1 MNHRHTSATRRRVL
15 GVLGAGLLAVSSLAQ
30 AQTSSYPSQPVTLVV
45 PFATGGTTS
54 ILARLLADKV
64 SQGLGQ
70 TVVVENKPGAGGNIG
85 MDHVARAKPDGYTL
99 LMGPIG
105 LAINPALYTN
115 MTFDPIK
122 DLEPIGLYGGV
133 PNLLVV
139 HPSLPVKSVA
149 ELVAHAKA
157 NPNKLNYAS
166 NGNGTS
172 SHLAAEMLKS
182 EAGIEMTHIPYKG
195 GGPAMQDLIGGQV
208 DMLFDQ
214 MPAVLPQVEAKTVVA
229 LGVSSAERSNS
240 APDIPAIA
248 ESIPGFDLVVWFGWL
263 APKGTPDEVIQ
274 RINKEMNAALADPDF
289 QARLASMGVTPMPS
303 TPDEFSKFMVSE
315 TERWGK
321 VVRASGA
328 SIN

>member
-1 MNHRHTSATRRRVL
+1 MNNCYASATRRRVL
-15 GVLGAGLLAVSSLAQ
+15 GALGAGLLAVSSLAQ

-149 ELVAHAKA
+149 ELVAYAKA

-274 RINKEMNAALADPDF
+274 RINKEMNKALADPDF

-303 TPDEFSKFMVSE
+303 TPDEFYQFMVSE

>member
-1 MNHRHTSATRRRVL
+1 M
-15 GVLGAGLLAVSSLAQ
+15 
-30 AQTSSYPSQPVTLVV
+30 
-45 PFATGGTTS
+45 
-54 ILARLLADKV
+54 
-64 SQGLGQ
+64 
-70 TVVVENKPGAGGNIG
+70 
-85 MDHVARAKPDGYTL
+85 
-99 LMGPIG
+99 
-105 LAINPALYTN
+105 
-115 MTFDPIK
+115 
-122 DLEPIGLYGGV
+122 
-133 PNLLVV
+133 V

-289 QARLASMGVTPMPS
+289 QARLASMGVAPMPS

>member
-115 MTFDPIK
+115 MTFDPI
-122 DLEPIGLYGGV
+122 
-133 PNLLVV
+133 
-139 HPSLPVKSVA
+139 
-149 ELVAHAKA
+149 
-157 NPNKLNYAS
+157 
-166 NGNGTS
+166 
-172 SHLAAEMLKS
+172 
-182 EAGIEMTHIPYKG
+182 
-195 GGPAMQDLIGGQV
+195 
-208 DMLFDQ
+208 
-214 MPAVLPQVEAKTVVA
+214 
-229 LGVSSAERSNS
+229 
-240 APDIPAIA
+240 
-248 ESIPGFDLVVWFGWL
+248 
-263 APKGTPDEVIQ
+263 
-274 RINKEMNAALADPDF
+274 RIWSP
-289 QARLASMGVTPMPS
+289 
-303 TPDEFSKFMVSE
+303 
-315 TERWGK
+315 
-321 VVRASGA
+321 
-328 SIN
+328 

>member
-1 MNHRHTSATRRRVL
+1 MNHCQPSLLRRRVL
-15 GVLGAGLLAVSSLAQ
+15 GVLGASLLAVSSLGH
-30 AQTSSYPSQPVTLVV
+30 AQTSSYPSQPITLVV

-54 ILARLLADKV
+54 ILARLLADRV

-70 TVVVENKPGAGGNIG
+70 TIVVENKPGAGGNIG
-85 MDHVARAKPDGYTL
+85 MDYVARAKPDGYTL

-105 LAINPALYTN
+105 LAINPALYKN
-115 MTFDPIK
+115 MTFNPIG

-149 ELVAHAKA
+149 DLIAYAKE

-214 MPAVLPQVEAKTVVA
+214 MPAVLPQVEAGTVVA
-229 LGVSSAERSNS
+229 LGVSSSERSKS
-240 APDIPAIA
+240 APAIPAVS
-248 ESIPGFDLVVWFGWL
+248 ESIPGFDLMVWFGWL

-274 RINKEMNAALADPDF
+274 RINKEINAALANPEF
-289 QARLASMGVTPMPS
+289 QERLASMGVSPMPG
-303 TPDEFSKFMVSE
+303 TPREFSEFLTSE

-321 VVRASGA
+321 VVRESGA
-328 SIN
+328 AIN